1 VNSQFSWR
9 SNKRR
14 TKFHPTR
21 IQLVSGTHRHEAA
34 KKTGIRLPVKVM
46 LRSSVEAMWGKPTW
60 DNFIADIKV
69 RDLELVPVKEEND
82 VPPGLDERVDLTRDI
97 DYLL

>member
-1 VNSQFSWR
+1 
-9 SNKRR
+9 
-14 TKFHPTR
+14 
-21 IQLVSGTHRHEAA
+21 
-34 KKTGIRLPVKVM
+34 
-46 LRSSVEAMWGKPTW
+46 MWGKPTW